1 MILITGAAGFVGR
14 RLMETVPGA
23 VAAPSLRNASQEDIR
38 RIVEE
43 SGAEAIIHTAAISD
57 IGACQADPEASYRA
71 NVQLPLW
78 LAKAAGNR
86 KLICFSSDQVYSG
99 SKEAGPYSE
108 EMTAP
113 GNVYACHKLEME
125 QRVLEILP
133 EAVMLRAEWMY
144 DLRAPKPNYLL
155 NVLRAEGTV
164 AFSSRQ
170 YRGVTYLG
178 EVAENMDRVL
188 ALGAKAV
195 VIACNTATGE
205 AVDSL
210 RAQHPDV
217 PIIGVEPA
225 VKPAVEAHPGGTVL
239 VLATPMCLQ
248 GQRFRE
254 LMERFS
260 DAAEV
265 VPVPCGGLMEF
276 VERGELEGVAL
287 QSYLQEK
294 LAPWQGRRVDAAVLG
309 CTHYPFLREA
319 IAEALGPE
327 AEILDGN
334 AGVTAQLHRRLKDQ
348 GLLNPA
354 EQPGSVT
361 FYNSLEDPAIL
372 ELSRML
378 LELP

>member
-23 VAAPSLRNASQEDIR
+23 VAAPSLRNASQEDVR

-43 SGAEAIIHTAAISD
+43 SGAEAILHTAAISD

-78 LAKAAGNR
+78 LARAAGNR

-155 NVLRAEGTV
+155 NILRAEGTV

-188 ALGAKAV
+188 ALPGGAYNFGSETTLSMQELTKRLA
-195 VIACNTATGE
+195 ALLG
-205 AVDSL
+205 
-210 RAQHPDV
+210 
-217 PIIGVEPA
+217 
-225 VKPAVEAHPGGTVL
+225 KPLAVEDAPPRHNLWMDCGKAARYGVVFSDVL
-239 VLATPMCLQ
+239 TGLTKCLQ
-248 GQRFRE
+248 E
-254 LMERFS
+254 
-260 DAAEV
+260 
-265 VPVPCGGLMEF
+265 
-276 VERGELEGVAL
+276 
-287 QSYLQEK
+287 Y
-294 LAPWQGRRVDAAVLG
+294 
-309 CTHYPFLREA
+309 
-319 IAEALGPE
+319 
-327 AEILDGN
+327 
-334 AGVTAQLHRRLKDQ
+334 
-348 GLLNPA
+348 GLL
-354 EQPGSVT
+354 
-361 FYNSLEDPAIL
+361 
-372 ELSRML
+372 
-378 LELP
+378 

>member
-1 MILITGAAGFVGR
+1 MKNAER
-14 RLMETVPGA
+14 P
-23 VAAPSLRNASQEDIR
+23 VAFFD
-38 RIVEE
+38 
-43 SGAEAIIHTAAISD
+43 SGLGGIS
-57 IGACQADPEASYRA
+57 
-71 NVQLPLW
+71 
-78 LAKAAGNR
+78 
-86 KLICFSSDQVYSG
+86 
-99 SKEAGPYSE
+99 
-108 EMTAP
+108 
-113 GNVYACHKLEME
+113 
-125 QRVLEILP
+125 
-133 EAVMLRAEWMY
+133 
-144 DLRAPKPNYLL
+144 
-155 NVLRAEGTV
+155 VLRAARRALPHENYIYYGDSANAPYGTKPP
-164 AFSSRQ
+164 AEIR
-170 YRGVTYLG
+170 RLAGVVM
-178 EVAENMDRVL
+178 EKVL

-195 VIACNTATGE
+195 VVACNTATGL
-205 AVDSL
+205 AVDGL
-210 RAQHPDV
+210 RQQYPDV